1 LGKGFVCYLEPF
13 VLLFLGF
20 VGLKFEGKKSLKRG
34 NFLSYWALKN
44 EEFCANFKHVDI
56 FLTKGSCKRLKIKV
70 KTFIVAKIW

>member
-1 LGKGFVCYLEPF
+1 LRGKNP
-13 VLLFLGF
+13 
-20 VGLKFEGKKSLKRG
+20 LKEEI
-34 NFLSYWALKN
+34 FLSYWAPKN